1 MVDQIIEMLNE
12 ICGADPGEILPDT
25 ALFDVGILD
34 SFGLVQL
41 IVALEEGF
49 GVALD
54 PAVLERSQMAT
65 PDAIAAT
72 VQAAKG

>member
-12 ICGADPGEILPDT
+12 ICGADPGEILPDM
-25 ALFDVGILD
+25 ALFDEGILD

>member
-25 ALFDVGILD
+25 ALFDEGILD

-65 PDAIAAT
+65 PDVIAAT
-72 VQAAKG
+72 DRKSVV